1 MGSVAS
7 FASTYPTAADRQ
19 ARADVMRNA
28 VAKLFTGP
36 GFGLDNYT
44 FGAMTANEL
53 LPLTAV
59 AVALMSIFLVVRH
72 TRAEEE
78 SGREDL
84 IRSTAVGRYATAV
97 ATVVVVGGA
106 NLVLA
111 VLLTVGLPA
120 SLDD

>member
-44 FGAMTANEL
+44 YGAMTANEL

-72 TRAEEE
+72 TRADEE
-78 SGREDL
+78 SGRADL
-84 IRSTAVGRYATAV
+84 VRAGVVGRHAPSV
-97 ATVVVVGGA
+97 ATLAVVGGSK
-106 NLVLA
+106 VGWGA
-111 VLLTVGLPA
+111 VR
-120 SLDD
+120 